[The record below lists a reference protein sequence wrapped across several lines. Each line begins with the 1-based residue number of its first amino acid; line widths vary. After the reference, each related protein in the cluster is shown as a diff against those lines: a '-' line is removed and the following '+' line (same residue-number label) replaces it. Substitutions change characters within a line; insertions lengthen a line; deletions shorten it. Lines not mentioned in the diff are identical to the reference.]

1 MCAFT
6 TTFPHGTAV
15 AAGGRSDGDDKGHE
29 WDDLTVHPDE
39 AHRRCTGTAAGA
51 WVWLSHCYIMLNI
64 SSCSPSPLHMYPCSW
79 KQLIA

>member
-1 MCAFT
+1 MRAFT

-29 WDDLTVHPDE
+29 WDDLTVHPNE
-39 AHRRCTGTAAGA
+39 AHRRCTVTAAGA
-51 WVWLSHCYIMLNI
+51 WLSHSYIMLNI
-64 SSCSPSPLHMYPCSW
+64 SSCFPSPLHMYPCSW